1 VDKKDSKRLYISC
14 LFLSRRVDRIII
26 GSLDDHVYLVD
37 LDGNILWKTKLD
49 SDVLDVYFCPSRDYN
64 VAVITK
70 NSLYILGAD
79 NGEVVFKDKL
89 TIGRILT
96 NIVLYDR
103 YIYE

>member
-1 VDKKDSKRLYISC
+1 MDKKDSKRLYISC

-49 SDVLDVYFCPSRDYN
+49 SDVLDVYFCPGRDYN